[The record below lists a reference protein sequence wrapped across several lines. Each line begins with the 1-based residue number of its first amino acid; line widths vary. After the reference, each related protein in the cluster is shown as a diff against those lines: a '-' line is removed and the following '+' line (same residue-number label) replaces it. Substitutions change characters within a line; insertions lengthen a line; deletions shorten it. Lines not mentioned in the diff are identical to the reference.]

1 VAAGVEAL
9 AADSVVAVSA
19 EAAVVLAAALA
30 APEVVAVVLV
40 EEVRAEAGS
49 SFAGVR
55 AHKNAMVKTAVQQA
69 LNGLV
74 EDLRATHGEN
84 LASVVLYGSAA
95 TGDDNELQ
103 SDYNLLIA
111 LNRITPE
118 DLRQAQA
125 PMREWQRLG
134 HPLPVYFTVEELSDA
149 ADVFP
154 IEFHQ
159 MAKARVVLYGHD
171 PFEYA
176 KLSDANLRHQ
186 AEYELRSKLIQLRR
200 HYIPASI
207 SIDKL
212 SDLMSDSLSTFAAL
226 FRAVL
231 LLFGQQAPVAK
242 VEVVRATAKLLNLD
256 ATSFERIFEFR
267 AGGRLPS
274 SEKEANELFAAY
286 MYQIEQVV
294 EAVDELERRGN

>member
-1 VAAGVEAL
+1 
-9 AADSVVAVSA
+9 
-19 EAAVVLAAALA
+19 
-30 APEVVAVVLV
+30 
-40 EEVRAEAGS
+40 
-49 SFAGVR
+49 
-55 AHKNAMVKTAVQQA
+55 MVKTAVQQA

-74 EDLRATHGEN
+74 EDLRATHGDN

-95 TGDDNELQ
+95 AGDHIELQ

-111 LNRITPE
+111 LKRITPE
-118 DLRQAQA
+118 DLRLAQA

-159 MAKARVVLYGHD
+159 MANARVVLYGQD
-171 PFEYA
+171 PFEFVQ
-176 KLSDANLRHQ
+176 LSNANLRRQ
-186 AEYELRSKLIQLRR
+186 TEYELRSKLIQLRR

-207 SIDKL
+207 SVEKL
-212 SDLMSDSLSTFAAL
+212 SDLMSDSLSSFAVL

-231 LLFGQQAPVAK
+231 LLHEQEPPVAK
-242 VEVVRATAKLLNLD
+242 ADCVRATARLLKLE
-256 ATSFERIFEFR
+256 AAPFERIFEFR
-267 AGGRLPS
+267 TNGALPR

-286 MYQIEQVV
+286 MFQIEQVV
-294 EAVDELERRGN
+294 EAVDELERRES

>member
-1 VAAGVEAL
+1 MAVKSAVREAL
-9 AADSVVAVSA
+9 RQLLD
-19 EAAVVLAAALA
+19 
-30 APEVVAVVLV
+30 
-40 EEVRAEAGS
+40 
-49 SFAGVR
+49 
-55 AHKNAMVKTAVQQA
+55 
-69 LNGLV
+69 
-74 EDLRATHGEN
+74 DLRATHKDN

-95 TGDDNELQ
+95 AGDDVELR

-118 DLRQAQA
+118 DLRLAQA

-159 MAKARVVLYGHD
+159 MANARIVLFGHD

-200 HYIPASI
+200 QYIPASV
-207 SIDKL
+207 STERL
-212 SDLMSDSLSTFAAL
+212 SDLMTDSLSSFAAL

-231 LLFGQQAPVAK
+231 MLFGAEAPVAK
-242 VEVVRATAKLLNLD
+242 PDVVRATARLLKLD
-256 ATSFERIFEFR
+256 PAPFERVFDLR
-267 AGGRLPS
+267 SNGNLLS
-274 SEKEANELFAAY
+274 SEKEANDLFAAY
-286 MYQIEQVV
+286 MFQIEQVV
-294 EAVDELERRGN
+294 EAVDELRSSGT